1 VTLFR
6 YSART
11 ADGAARAGEI
21 EAVSAGAVATRLAA
35 SGLTPIE
42 IGSASAPSQLW
53 HLPARGVRPE
63 ELAVLCRQLY
73 TLSRAGVPLNRA
85 LSGLSES
92 ARSEELRAALRGV
105 GDGIHAGRDL
115 ATALAQYPRVFSR
128 LFVSTIHM
136 GESAGRLEEAFR
148 ELGKH
153 IERDHETARK
163 VRAALRY
170 PTLVI
175 GAVVLALA
183 VVNIFVI
190 PTFSAVFAE
199 QGLELPWATRL
210 LLGTSSF
217 FVHGWPYLLAAGIAG
232 GWAFRTW
239 VSTEAGRLRWDELQL
254 RIPVVGSIAQRALLA
269 RFARSFAMAS
279 RSGVPVIQALR
290 TVAQT
295 LVNAWVEARI
305 SAMCDRISRGE
316 PLTASATASGVFPP
330 LLLQMLAVGEESGSV
345 DELLDEAADYYERD
359 VDYDLK
365 RLSELIE
372 PILIVGL
379 GVVVLMLALGV
390 YLPLWDMVSL
400 ARSG

>member
-6 YSART
+6 YSARA

-21 EAVSAGAVATRLAA
+21 EAVSAGAAAARLAA
-35 SGLTPIE
+35 SGLIPVD
-42 IGSASAPSQLW
+42 IGTATAGPRIALR
-53 HLPARGVRPE
+53 PRGARPE
-63 ELAVLCRQLY
+63 EISMLCRQLY
-73 TLSRAGVPLNRA
+73 TLSRAGVPMNRA
-85 LSGLSES
+85 LAGLAES
-92 ARSEELRAALRGV
+92 ARSEALRAALRGV
-105 GDGIHAGRDL
+105 GESIHAGRDL
-115 ATALAQYPRVFSR
+115 ATSLAQHPRVFSR
-128 LFVSTIHM
+128 LFVSMVHM
-136 GESAGRLEEAFR
+136 GEEAGRLEEAFR
-148 ELGKH
+148 ELGRH
-153 IERDHETARK
+153 IERDHELARK

-170 PTLVI
+170 PSIVV

-190 PTFSAVFAE
+190 PTFAGVFRE
-199 QGLELPWATRL
+199 QGLELPWATRFL
-210 LLGTSSF
+210 VATSAF
-217 FVHGWPYLLAAGIAG
+217 FVNGWPWMLAGAGAAY
-232 GWAFRTW
+232 WAFRSW

-254 RIPVVGSIAQRALLA
+254 GIPVVGSIAHRALLA

-295 LVNAWVEARI
+295 LVNTFVESRI
-305 SAMCDRISRGE
+305 AAMCERISRGE
-316 PLTASATASGVFPP
+316 PLTASATAAGVFPP
-330 LLLQMLAVGEESGSV
+330 LLLQMLSVGEESGSV

-372 PILIVGL
+372 PVLIVGL
-379 GVVVLMLALGV
+379 GVVVLILALGV
-390 YLPLWDMVSL
+390 YLPLWDMVSM